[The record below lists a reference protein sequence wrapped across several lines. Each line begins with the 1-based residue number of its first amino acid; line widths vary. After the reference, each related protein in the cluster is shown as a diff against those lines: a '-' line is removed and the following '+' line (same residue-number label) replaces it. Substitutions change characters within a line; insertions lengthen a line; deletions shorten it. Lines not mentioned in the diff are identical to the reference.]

1 MRRAFVV
8 LAMLV
13 GACAT
18 ASEPTS
24 QPPPVDERPNAEPT
38 APADD
43 EPSSRPDAVAKTPAR
58 PAKPVARD
66 RAAST
71 AFEPVPLTDL
81 ERSRA
86 RAVQRH
92 VRAAAKQ
99 FELDPN
105 LLNGI
110 IWAESKFNPK
120 ARSRAGAR
128 GLMQLMPV
136 TSKAMAKRLGRAHQP
151 YDPAFSI
158 FAGAQLLALMHERF
172 DGDETLMLFAF
183 ARGGGTVRKYQRE
196 GGEIPQGVLDFI
208 DRVDRARR
216 TFDQIGFPDAA

>member
-1 MRRAFVV
+1 MRRALVV
-8 LAMLV
+8 LATLL
-13 GACAT
+13 GGCAT
-18 ASEPTS
+18 ASEPPP
-24 QPPPVDERPNAEPT
+24 QPPPAPET
-38 APADD
+38 ANEDPA
-43 EPSSRPDAVAKTPAR
+43 
-58 PAKPVARD
+58 PVAVD
-66 RAAST
+66 AEDSMPAPGVQPPSKTKAPVAAKRKPPVEL
-71 AFEPVPLTDL
+71 EPVPLTDL
-81 ERSRA
+81 QRSRA

-136 TSKAMAKRLGRAHQP
+136 TSKAMAKRLGRAHRP

-158 FAGAQLLALMHERF
+158 FAGAQLLAVMKERF

-196 GGEIPQGVLDFI
+196 GGEIPKGVLEFI
-208 DRVDRARR
+208 DRVDRARW
-216 TFDQIGFPDAA
+216 TFAQMGYPDAA